1 MDGDEPQVPLDER
14 LARLEARIAA
24 LEAALQAAAAQERT
38 QELVAPVQPMALSTP
53 PAQPAPPPTQP
64 APPTYWQSPQ
74 PTQPPASPLFPAS
87 SVPLAVPPTA
97 AASRSLAATFG
108 DLEER
113 LAGRALAV
121 VGGIALVLGAIFFL
135 SLAFSRGWIGPE
147 LRVLIGLAVGA
158 VAVGA
163 GAVFLD
169 RGNRLLG
176 HVLTP
181 VGLAIISISL
191 IGATRLYHLVPTEL
205 GLLGALLSA
214 VVVAVIAVRNDSQL
228 VAAFG
233 LISVLLAPPLLEASA
248 DTTTLAFIVVTLVG
262 TTGVA
267 LWKSWRWLPPIAF
280 VLTVPQ
286 AASWILGDP
295 APLVALVGIA
305 VLWALNAVAA
315 GGEALRRRDVLSPTS
330 ATVLLGNAAF
340 VVWAGFVVLSD
351 DLEMYRG
358 LFMVIVAAAHVAL
371 GGYVVARDGERNLFG
386 LLAIGTGVA
395 ALTMA
400 VPIQLDAPAVPIA
413 WTAEAV
419 ALAWVAV
426 RRGHPYSAAAS
437 AVLFV
442 LAALAVASLYPWT
455 GASTSGLPFVDANG
469 AALAFF
475 LAGVVIAVWVVRDL
489 SLRSVLAALGFIVA
503 MFCAVYVF
511 TGLALVAVATSLMVA
526 AAATSR
532 WLPLLP
538 IAAIDWQTDG
548 LIPPKL
554 RTIEWRG
561 SAALALP
568 AAAVWF
574 GFIAI
579 AHVILVE
586 LPIVELGNV
595 TPPAIPFTDEGAAAA
610 AIVIAGVLVAGWLL
624 GGLVERRASVLI
636 AGGVA
641 VYAVVFEVEPW
652 AISVCWVG
660 LAMLAILIARRMS
673 DPSRALPAAAGLVI
687 LAAALVA
694 VDEAARPSRLIA
706 GATPVPP
713 LQTLQAMIAL
723 GVVVI
728 GAEVFARFWPEPA
741 LRRWTRYAAGV
752 LLVYLLSVVTV
763 DIVGARAG
771 GSIALEELQT
781 QGQVALSVLWAILGV
796 AAFMYGI
803 RSKARDIRLAGLALL
818 AAATTKV
825 FLFDLAALD
834 VAYRVISFVV
844 LGVVLLSS
852 AWLWQ
857 RAQPKGEV
865 GTEAG

>member
-1 MDGDEPQVPLDER
+1 MGMDGDEPRVPLDDR

-24 LEAALQAAAAQERT
+24 LEAAALEGTQDRAATVGSAAQSPST
-38 QELVAPVQPMALSTP
+38 PSTP
-53 PAQPAPPPTQP
+53 PAQPTQQ
-64 APPTYWQSPQ
+64 AQPTYWQPPQ
-74 PTQPPASPLFPAS
+74 PGPQPAS
-87 SVPLAVPPTA
+87 A

-121 VGGIALVLGAIFFL
+121 VGGVALVLGAIFFL

-147 LRVLIGLAVGA
+147 LRVLIGLAAGA
-158 VAVGA
+158 IAVGS

-191 IGATRLYHLVPTEL
+191 IGATRLYHLVPTEV

-248 DTTTLAFIVVTLVG
+248 DTTTLAFIAVTLVG

-295 APLVALVGIA
+295 APLIGLAGIA

-315 GGEALRRRDVLSPTS
+315 GGEALRRKDVLSPSS

-358 LFMVIVAAAHVAL
+358 LFMVIVAAAHFIL
-371 GGYVVARDGERNLFG
+371 GGYVVARDGERNLFA
-386 LLAIGTGVA
+386 LLALGTGIA

-400 VPIQLDAPAVPIA
+400 VPIQFDAPAVPIA

-442 LAALAVASLYPWT
+442 LAALAVVSLYPWT
-455 GASTSGLPFVDANG
+455 GPSTAGLPFIDANG
-469 AALAFF
+469 GALAFF
-475 LAGVVIAVWVVRDL
+475 LAGVVIAVWIVGDR
-489 SLRSVLAALGFIVA
+489 SLRSVLATLGFIVA
-503 MFCAVYVF
+503 MFCAVSVF
-511 TGLALVAVATSLMVA
+511 TGLALVAATALLMVA

-538 IAAIDWQTDG
+538 TVAIDWQTDG
-548 LIPPKL
+548 LIPVRL
-554 RTIEWRG
+554 RTVDWRA
-561 SAALALP
+561 STALALP
-568 AAAVWF
+568 AAAVSF
-574 GFIAI
+574 GVIAI
-579 AHVILVE
+579 AHLILVE
-586 LPIVELGNV
+586 LPLVELGDV

-624 GGLVERRASVLI
+624 GGLVERRASVLV

-641 VYAVVFEVEPW
+641 AYAVVFEVEPW
-652 AISVCWVG
+652 AISVGWVG
-660 LAMLAILIARRMS
+660 LAMLAILIARRLS
-673 DPSRALPAAAGLVI
+673 DPRRALPAAAGIVI
-687 LAAALVA
+687 LAAAMVA
-694 VDEAARPSRLIA
+694 VDEAARPSRLVV
-706 GATPVPP
+706 GATPVPV
-713 LQTLQAMIAL
+713 LLTLQAVIAL

-728 GAEVFARFWPEPA
+728 GAEVFARSWPEPA
-741 LRRWTRYAAGV
+741 LRRWTRYGAGV
-752 LLVYLLSVVTV
+752 LFVYLLSVVAV
-763 DIVGARAG
+763 DIVGRRAG
-771 GSIALEELQT
+771 GSIAFEELRT

-818 AAATTKV
+818 AVATMKV

-844 LGVVLLSS
+844 LGIVLLAS

-865 GTEAG
+865 EIEPG